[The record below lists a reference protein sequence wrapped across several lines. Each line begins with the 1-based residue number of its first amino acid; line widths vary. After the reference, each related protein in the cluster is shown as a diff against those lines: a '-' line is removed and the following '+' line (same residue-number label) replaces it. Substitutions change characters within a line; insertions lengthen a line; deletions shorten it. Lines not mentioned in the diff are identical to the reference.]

1 VNGRRKP
8 RKPGGAEPLDPR
20 AQDPAALDPRE
31 RGAHNRL
38 RRLHLRPVADDV
50 AKQYPFSVPAVR
62 ETTDLEFA
70 TAVTFFVGE
79 NGSGKSTLLEG
90 LAAKCHLPTI
100 GAASVEEDDTLG
112 HARKLA
118 FEMDLSWGRTGRA
131 HRGFFL
137 RAEDFFGF
145 TKALAMQKA
154 ALERE
159 MLEVEREYEGRSA
172 VAKGLRLGPIAGSLN
187 EMKRRYGED
196 FDAQSHGEG
205 FLSLFRSRFVPDGL
219 YLLDEPEA
227 ALSPTSQ
234 LALLAMMQDMVK
246 DGGQFVVATHSPI
259 LLALPG
265 ATIWSFDER
274 PPRAIAYDDAEH
286 VRVTR
291 DFLNA
296 PGRFLRHL

>member
-1 VNGRRKP
+1 M
-8 RKPGGAEPLDPR
+8 
-20 AQDPAALDPRE
+20 
-31 RGAHNRL
+31 NRL
-38 RRLHLRPVADDV
+38 QRVTITPPPEGGDG
-50 AKQYPFSVPAVR
+50 YPFSVPAVR
-62 ETTDLEFA
+62 ATDRLDLTTP
-70 TAVTFFVGE
+70 VTFFVGE

-90 LAAKCHLPTI
+90 IAAKLRLPTVGSMSTEEDATLVHARRL
-100 GAASVEEDDTLG
+100 GAAM
-112 HARKLA
+112 KLT
-118 FEMDLSWGRTGRA
+118 WGRAGRA

-145 TKALAMQKA
+145 TKSLAVQQSAL
-154 ALERE
+154 LRERAE
-159 MLEVEREYEGRSA
+159 IEVEYAERSA
-172 VAKGLRLGPIAGSLN
+172 EAKKLRLGPVENSLAA
-187 EMKRRYGED
+187 MRRRYGED

-205 FLSLFRSRFVPDGL
+205 FLSLFKARFVPEGL

-234 LALLAMMQDMVK
+234 LALLAMMADMVRE
-246 DGGQFVVATHSPI
+246 GGQFIVATHSPI

-274 PPRAIAYDDAEH
+274 PPRAIAYDETEH

-296 PGRFLRHL
+296 PERYLRHL

>member
-1 VNGRRKP
+1 MTPSKRP
-8 RKPGGAEPLDPR
+8 RKEPAPSGRNRL
-20 AQDPAALDPRE
+20 AALRLEVPEDE
-31 RGAHNRL
+31 RAER
-38 RRLHLRPVADDV
+38 
-50 AKQYPFSVPAVR
+50 YPFVVPAVR
-62 ETTDLEFA
+62 ATRELRFTTP
-70 TAVTFFVGE
+70 VTFFVGE

-90 LAAKCHLPTI
+90 LAAAVRLPTV
-100 GAASVEEDDTLG
+100 GAKSVEHDETLE
-112 HARKLA
+112 HARVLA
-118 FEMDLSWGRTGRA
+118 ERMRLTWSSVGRA

-145 TKALAMQKA
+145 TKALAIQKA
-154 ALERE
+154 ELQRE
-159 MLEVEREYEGRSA
+159 MQEVEREYATRSA
-172 VAKGLRLGPIAGSLN
+172 VAKGLRLGPIAGSL
-187 EMKRRYGED
+187 ESMRQRYGDD

-205 FLSLFRSRFVPDGL
+205 FLALFRSRFVPDGL

-234 LALLAMMQDMVK
+234 LALLAMLTDMVQ
-246 DGGQFVVATHSPI
+246 DAGQFIVATHSPI

-274 PPRAIAYDDAEH
+274 PPRAIAYDETEH

-296 PGRFLRHL
+296 PERYLRHL

>member
-1 VNGRRKP
+1 MIR
-8 RKPGGAEPLDPR
+8 LLR
-20 AQDPAALDPRE
+20 ASIRAPEESD
-31 RGAHNRL
+31 G
-38 RRLHLRPVADDV
+38 
-50 AKQYPFSVPAVR
+50 KYPFSVPAVR
-62 ETTDLEFA
+62 ATERLEFSA
-70 TAVTFFVGE
+70 PVTFFVGE

-90 LAAKCHLPTI
+90 LAAKLELPAI
-100 GAASVEEDDTLG
+100 GSASVAQDETLV
-112 HARKLA
+112 HARRLAAAMKLT
-118 FEMDLSWGRTGRA
+118 WGRAGRT

-145 TKALAMQKA
+145 TKALAMQQA
-154 ALERE
+154 ELLHE
-159 MLEVEREYEGRSA
+159 MAQAEAEYRDRSA
-172 VAKGLRLGPIAGSLN
+172 EARQLRLGPIKNSL
-187 EMKRRYGED
+187 EGMRRRYGED

-205 FLSLFRSRFVPDGL
+205 FLSLFKARFVPDGL

-234 LALLAMMQDMVK
+234 LALLAMLADMVK
-246 DGGQFVVATHSPI
+246 DGGQFIVATHSPI

-274 PPRAIAYDDAEH
+274 PPRAIAYDETEH

-296 PGRFLRHL
+296 PERYLRHL

>member
-1 VNGRRKP
+1 MKP
-8 RKPGGAEPLDPR
+8 KKKEPAPDTRNRL
-20 AQDPAALDPRE
+20 AALRLVPPDDE
-31 RGAHNRL
+31 RAER
-38 RRLHLRPVADDV
+38 
-50 AKQYPFSVPAVR
+50 YPFVVPAVR
-62 ETTDLEFA
+62 ATTELQFA
-70 TAVTFFVGE
+70 TPVTFFVGE

-90 LAAKCHLPTI
+90 LAAAVHLPTI
-100 GAASVEEDDTLG
+100 GAKSVELDETLE
-112 HARKLA
+112 HARTLA
-118 FEMDLSWGRTGRA
+118 ANMRLVWSRSGRA

-145 TKALAMQKA
+145 TKALAIQKA
-154 ALERE
+154 ELRRE
-159 MLEVEREYEGRSA
+159 MEDVDREYANRSA
-172 VAKGLRLGPIAGSLN
+172 LAKGLRLGPIAGSLDQIR
-187 EMKRRYGED
+187 RRYGED

-234 LALLAMMQDMVK
+234 LALLAMLTDMVN
-246 DGGQFVVATHSPI
+246 DGGQFIVATHSPI

-265 ATIWSFDER
+265 ATIWSFDEK
-274 PPRAIAYDDAEH
+274 PPRAIAYDETEH

-296 PGRFLRHL
+296 PERFLRHL

>member
-1 VNGRRKP
+1 MKPSKRQRK
-8 RKPGGAEPLDPR
+8 EPAPDVR
-20 AQDPAALDPRE
+20 
-31 RGAHNRL
+31 NRL
-38 RRLHLRPVADDV
+38 ARLELIAPEDERAER
-50 AKQYPFSVPAVR
+50 YPFAVPAVR
-62 ETTDLEFA
+62 A
-70 TAVTFFVGE
+70 TGVLPFTAPVTFFVGE

-90 LAAKCHLPTI
+90 LAAAVRLPTI
-100 GAASVEEDDTLG
+100 GAKSVDVDETLA
-112 HARKLA
+112 HARALA
-118 FEMDLSWGRTGRA
+118 REMRLVWSRTGRA

-145 TKALAMQKA
+145 TKALAIQKA
-154 ALERE
+154 ELQRE
-159 MLEVEREYEGRSA
+159 MQEVEREYADRSA
-172 VAKGLRLGPIAGSLN
+172 MAKGLRLGPIAGSLAQ
-187 EMKRRYGED
+187 MQSRYGAD

-234 LALLAMMQDMVK
+234 LALLAMLQDMVT
-246 DGGQFVVATHSPI
+246 DGGQFIIATHSPI

-274 PPRAIAYDDAEH
+274 PPRAIAYDEAEH

-296 PGRFLRHL
+296 PDRYLRHL